1 MSEENKKEQK
11 SKRDTTSIKINPFL
25 WKQVKKHC
33 IDEDLEISEYI
44 ERLFRKDLKLKVIQN
59 A

>member
-1 MSEENKKEQK
+1 MVESTKKEEE
-11 SKRDTTSIKINPFL
+11 KRDTTSIKINPYL

-33 IDEDLEISEYI
+33 IDEELEISEYLEKLI
-44 ERLFRKDLKLKVIQN
+44 KKDLKFKEEKN